1 MGTSAATL
9 LDDTLDLTSEKLGH
23 RTMSSVPRV
32 EIAAG
37 YTIPRL
43 VTGAWQL
50 SAGHAVEPFERD
62 AVLARFAVLVDH
74 GFTAFDCADIYTG
87 VEELLGE
94 FLAGLPA
101 ETKGRVQVHT
111 KFVPDRDALARVDR
125 RYVETIIDRS
135 LSRLG
140 VERLDLVQFSWWDY
154 GVPGYVDAAG
164 YLAELQRAGKIRL
177 VGATNL
183 DVSRLAEIVDA
194 GVPMVSNQ
202 VQYSL
207 LDARP
212 EAGMVAFCEE
222 RGIALLCYGVLAG
235 GFLSKAWVGAAGPP
249 GQPANRSL
257 TKYGLIIEEFGG
269 WALYQ
274 ELLEALRGIAAK
286 HGVSIATVALAWV
299 LGRPAVAAPIV
310 GVSRSDRIAH
320 NLAAFSLALDDDDR
334 RDIDAVLSRR
344 SGPRGAVFD
353 LERQPGGK
361 HAAIMHYDLNM
372 ARDS

>member
-1 MGTSAATL
+1 
-9 LDDTLDLTSEKLGH
+9 
-23 RTMSSVPRV
+23 MSPVPR
-32 EIAAG
+32 IPLGDG

-50 SAGHAVEPFERD
+50 SAGHAIEPLERS
-62 AVLARFAVLVDH
+62 AVLASFAALVEH

-87 VEELLGE
+87 VEELLGA

-101 ETKGRVQVHT
+101 ETRGRVQVHT
-111 KFVPDRDALARVDR
+111 KFVPDSDALAGVDR

-154 GVPGYVDAAG
+154 DVPGYVDAAG
-164 YLAELQRAGKIRL
+164 HLADLQRAGKIRL
-177 VGATNL
+177 IGATNL
-183 DVSRLAEIVDA
+183 DVARLAEIVDA

-212 EAGMVAFCEE
+212 EEGMVAFCNE
-222 RGIALLCYGVLAG
+222 RRIALLCYGALAG
-235 GFLSKAWVGAAGPP
+235 GFLSKAWVGAGGPP
-249 GQPANRSL
+249 DEPANRSL

-274 ELLEALRGIAAK
+274 ELLEALSGIADK

-310 GVSRSDRIAH
+310 GVSRSDRTAH

-334 RDIDAVLSRR
+334 RSIDAVLSQR
-344 SGPRGAVFD
+344 SGPSGDVFA
-353 LERQPGGK
+353 LEREPGGR
-361 HAAIMHYDLNM
+361 HAAIMRYNLNQ
-372 ARDS
+372 ADAAGDS

>member
-1 MGTSAATL
+1 MT
-9 LDDTLDLTSEKLGH
+9 
-23 RTMSSVPRV
+23 SVPRV
-32 EIAAG
+32 QLADG

-50 SAGHAVEPFERD
+50 SAGHAIEPFERD
-62 AVLARFAVLVDH
+62 AVLASFAALVDH

-87 VEELLGE
+87 VEKLLGE

-101 ETKGRVQVHT
+101 ETRGSVQVHT

-164 YLAELQRAGKIRL
+164 HLADLQRAGKIRL
-177 VGATNL
+177 LGATNL
-183 DVSRLAEIVDA
+183 DVIRLAEIVDT

-212 EAGMVAFCEE
+212 EEGMVAFCKE
-222 RGIALLCYGVLAG
+222 RGIALLCYGALAG
-235 GFLSKAWVGAAGPP
+235 GFLSKAWVGAAGSPDN
-249 GQPANRSL
+249 PANRSL
-257 TKYGLIIEEFGG
+257 IKYGLIVEEFGG

-274 ELLEALRGIAAK
+274 ELLEALSGIAAK

-299 LGRPAVAAPIV
+299 LDRPAVAAPIV
-310 GVSRSDRIAH
+310 GISRSDRTAQY
-320 NLAAFSLALDDDDR
+320 LAALSLTLDDFDR
-334 RDIDAVLSRR
+334 RHIDAVLSRR
-344 SGPRGAVFD
+344 TGPAGDVFD

-361 HAAIMHYDLNM
+361 HAAIMRYNLNQVD
-372 ARDS
+372 AAGDSDVQRERAQSRPR

>member
-1 MGTSAATL
+1 MI
-9 LDDTLDLTSEKLGH
+9 
-23 RTMSSVPRV
+23 SVSRV
-32 EIAAG
+32 QLAGG

-50 SAGHAVEPFERD
+50 SAGHAIEPLERD
-62 AVLARFAVLVDH
+62 AVLASFTALVDH

-94 FLAGLPA
+94 FLAGLPV
-101 ETKGRVQVHT
+101 ETRGRVQVHT

-135 LSRLG
+135 LARLG

-154 GVPGYVDAAG
+154 GVPGYVDVAG
-164 YLAELQRAGKIRL
+164 YLAELRRAGKIRL
-177 VGATNL
+177 LGATNL
-183 DVSRLAEIVDA
+183 DVVRLAEIVDA

-212 EAGMVAFCEE
+212 EEGMVAFCKK
-222 RGIALLCYGVLAG
+222 RGMALLCYGALAG

-249 GQPANRSL
+249 DHPANRSL
-257 TKYGLIIEEFGG
+257 IKYGLIIEEFGG

-274 ELLEALRGIAAK
+274 ELLEALSGIADK
-286 HGVSIATVALAWV
+286 HGVSIATVALRWV
-299 LGRPAVAAPIV
+299 VDRPAVAAPIV
-310 GVSRSDRIAH
+310 GISRSDRTAD

-344 SGPRGAVFD
+344 SGPPGDVFG
-353 LERQPGGK
+353 LEREPGGK
-361 HAAIMHYDLNM
+361 HAAIMRYNLNQED
-372 ARDS
+372 AVGGS